1 MLSKTKI
8 SICVPVYNTEKYLF
22 LCLESIA
29 KQVSK
34 ENQFKIEVIVVDDS
48 GMNNAR
54 LEDSHIKYE
63 NDNNTKHINDNVQV
77 YNNNVCETLFI
88 ERCKATCLPT
98 GRTKQSS
105 AQQIIKMFKKVYKKQ
120 KISVKFIAHEENK
133 GLIETRRT
141 ALYESSGEY
150 IMFVDSDDFLPNDS
164 IKTLFEVAQKTD
176 ADIVQGKTN
185 ICWKKEGRCGDSSPL
200 EGEVENA
207 TRLERGEGFPPLL
220 KNRINEMNKKSNSV
234 FVGELFENQI
244 FDAFLFEGKISGF
257 LWGKIFTRKICL
269 EAFSQIPPTYCTF
282 GEDFLTFFF
291 LSRFAKKY
299 VGIENIVYNYFID
312 SGISSNKKIES
323 LEEWQKICSTASVFT
338 ILFSWIDENQD
349 KITKNEVD
357 KVRELCI
364 FYAKNNLAQ
373 LKKAVATELQGDAY
387 KMLCDF
393 WGENMIKKV
402 DL

>member
-1 MLSKTKI
+1 MLYKTKI
-8 SICVPVYNTEKYLF
+8 SICIPVYNTEKYLF

-29 KQVSK
+29 KQISK
-34 ENQFKIEVIVVDDS
+34 ENQFKIEIIVVDDS
-48 GMNNAR
+48 SI
-54 LEDSHIKYE
+54 LEDSHIKHE
-63 NDNNTKHINDNVQV
+63 NDGL
-77 YNNNVCETLFI
+77 ETAEKIVKDF
-88 ERCKATCLPT
+88 R
-98 GRTKQSS
+98 
-105 AQQIIKMFKKVYKKQ
+105 KKNKKQ
-120 KISVKFIAHEENK
+120 KISVKFIAHERNK
-133 GLIETRRT
+133 GLVEARRT
-141 ALYESSGEY
+141 AIYESSGDY

-164 IKTLFEVAQKTD
+164 IKPLFEVAQKTG

-185 ICWKKEGRCGDSSPL
+185 ICWKKEGRCGDSSSL

-220 KNRINEMNKKSNSV
+220 KNRFNEMNEKANSV
-234 FVGELFENQI
+234 FIGELFENQV
-244 FDAFLFEGKISGF
+244 FEAFLLEGKISGF
-257 LWGKIFTRKICL
+257 LWGKIFTRKICF

-291 LSRFAKKY
+291 LSHFAKKY
-299 VGIENIVYNYFID
+299 VGIENYVYNYFID

-338 ILFSWIDENQD
+338 ILFSWIKENRD
-349 KITKNEVD
+349 KITEEEAN
-357 KVRELCI
+357 KVRDLCI
-364 FYAKNNLAQ
+364 LYAKNNLAQ
-373 LKKAVATELQGDAY
+373 LKKAVVTELQEDAY